1 MADQLKGK
9 NMMKVAVWLWLVGFI
24 LVVACTPGDANVTTQ
39 TPLPDDVPVVPT
51 IEGAGTESIVVTPL
65 PDETALPTTDIP
77 VVNAV
82 ITAMLTQDKTALQNL
97 VHLNEI
103 ACTTA
108 DGLGGPPKCATGTP
122 AGTVVRVLP
131 VLGAEGHHV
140 QATELPQALP
150 DGPWQ
155 LYAVYIVPD
164 TVYRD
169 EAFPVGQYGLV
180 FLPQAGSQ
188 ELPITLMVT
197 DEGIVRID
205 YHFDN
210 SYQGRLEGVEFILEP
225 QAN

>member
-1 MADQLKGK
+1 
-9 NMMKVAVWLWLVGFI
+9 MKITAWLWLVGFI
-24 LVVACTPGDANVTTQ
+24 LLAACSPGNADVTTP
-39 TPLPDDVPVVPT
+39 TPLPDDGPIVPT
-51 IEGAGTESIVVTPL
+51 TEGTDTRNATAAPL
-65 PDETALPTTDIP
+65 PDETPLPTTDIP
-77 VVNAV
+77 TVDAV
-82 ITAMLTQDKTALQNL
+82 IAAMLTQDKTALQAL

-122 AGTVVRVLP
+122 EGTIVRVLP
-131 VLGAEGHHV
+131 VLGAEGHHI
-140 QATELPQALP
+140 QAAELAQALP

-180 FLPQAGSQ
+180 FLPQPGSQ

-197 DEGIVRID
+197 DEGIVRVD

-225 QAN
+225 QTS

>member
-1 MADQLKGK
+1 
-9 NMMKVAVWLWLVGFI
+9 MKITAWLWLIGVI
-24 LVVACTPGDANVTTQ
+24 LLVACSPGDADATTQ
-39 TPLPDDVPVVPT
+39 TPLLDNVPVVPT
-51 IEGAGTESIVVTPL
+51 IEGAGTEHAVVTPL
-65 PDETALPTTDIP
+65 PDESPLPTTGIP
-77 VVNAV
+77 TVDAV
-82 ITAMLTQDKTALQNL
+82 IAAMLIQDKKALQNL

-103 ACTTA
+103 ACTMA

-122 AGTVVRVLP
+122 EGTVVRVLP

-140 QATELPQALP
+140 QAAELPQALP

-164 TVYRD
+164 TVYHD

-180 FLPQAGSQ
+180 FLPQVGSQ

-210 SYQGRLEGVEFILEP
+210 SYQGRLEGVEFVLGP
-225 QAN
+225 QTS